1 MGISTP
7 PIPTRMLSDVKYK
20 DGDFEKHKGR
30 MIKGVRFDGNFFSPT
45 PNQHTN
51 KILMAL
57 VAGEDLDM
65 LSFDIS
71 LAYTWGE
78 RSPENYP
85 GGTKIALSC
94 PPGLRRWNTDGEQ
107 LYMVSHRSHYGLGPA
122 GRTWFNTRQTKLL
135 QMLNTKHRQSFVC
148 ASEPCLLTMVHFP
161 KGVPPDFKLRHID
174 LTPSTNLNDL
184 SRLRLI

>member
-1 MGISTP
+1 
-7 PIPTRMLSDVKYK
+7 
-20 DGDFEKHKGR
+20 
-30 MIKGVRFDGNFFSPT
+30 MIKGVHFDGKTFSPT

-57 VAGEDLDM
+57 VAGEDLDI

-78 RSPENYP
+78 RDPENYP
-85 GGTKIALSC
+85 GGTKIALSY
-94 PPGLRRWNTDGEQ
+94 PPGLRRWNADGEQ

-135 QMLNTKHRQSFVC
+135 KMFNTKHWQSFVC
-148 ASEPCLLTMVHFP
+148 TSEPCLMTMVHFP
-161 KGVPPDFKLRHID
+161 NGVPPDFKLRHID
-174 LTPSTNLNDL
+174 LTPQLL
-184 SRLRLI
+184 SILRLK